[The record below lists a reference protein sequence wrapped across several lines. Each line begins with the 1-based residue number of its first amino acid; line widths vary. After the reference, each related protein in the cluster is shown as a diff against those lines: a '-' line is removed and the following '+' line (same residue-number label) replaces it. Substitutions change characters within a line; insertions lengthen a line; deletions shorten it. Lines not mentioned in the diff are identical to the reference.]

1 MAVSPMLVLRR
12 GRALLAVAERG
23 LIEAGMRDDAAGA
36 LQALRDQVALE
47 DLRSALDD
55 DELELLETPHG
66 ALDRAHIERAIGHLE
81 GAVVL
86 GWALALVPLPAHDV
100 AASSGEV
107 TDAFAAA
114 VAGAPSLRPSAE
126 LLRAAHRLHAVHARL
141 LQPWS
146 VDFVR
151 LSQEQGFDLFGIAI
165 VERDLAIAGRPAS
178 RADPDHLRIAAA
190 IASERL
196 RAITWLL
203 G

>member
-1 MAVSPMLVLRR
+1 MSGTAAVVLHRA
-12 GRALLAVAERG
+12 RALLAVAERG

-36 LQALRDQVALE
+36 LRALREHVALA
-47 DLRSALDD
+47 DLRRALDD
-55 DELELLETPHG
+55 DELGLLETAHG

-100 AASSGEV
+100 AASSGEL

-114 VAGAPSLRPSAE
+114 VEPALRPRGE
-126 LLRAAHRLHAVHARL
+126 LLRAGHRLNAIAARL
-141 LQPWS
+141 RQPWA

-151 LSQEQGFDLFGIAI
+151 LAQDQGFDLFGIRVI
-165 VERDLAIAGRPAS
+165 DRDLAVAGAPVS
-178 RADPDHLRIAAA
+178 RADPDHLRIAGVIAA
-190 IASERL
+190 ERL

-203 G
+203 QT

>member
-1 MAVSPMLVLRR
+1 MAASPTVVLRR
-12 GRALLAVAERG
+12 ARALLAVAERG

-36 LQALRDQVALE
+36 LGALRDLVALE

-66 ALDRAHIERAIGHLE
+66 ALDRARIERAIGHLE

-100 AASSGEV
+100 AASSGELI
-107 TDAFAAA
+107 DALAAA
-114 VAGAPSLRPSAE
+114 GSPSLRPSGE

-141 LQPWS
+141 LQPWP
-146 VDFVR
+146 VDLVR

-165 VERDLAIAGRPAS
+165 VERDLAIAGQPAS

-190 IASERL
+190 IAGERL